1 MSRER
6 PEAALRS
13 YGHFFWRR
21 ANDRHIHGTFLS
33 HDPAFYT
40 TVPLQGCFCPASGLG
55 AISARLPLS

>member
-1 MSRER
+1 
-6 PEAALRS
+6 
-13 YGHFFWRR
+13 
-21 ANDRHIHGTFLS
+21 LS